1 MTPILHLT
9 ISIACWTI
17 YSIFEGKRE
26 AWFYH
31 TYSKPISL
39 NKDIHFYFTIQRI
52 SACIPFIVM
61 NLSFEYWFITAA
73 EIVLLTVLFLG
84 TFVFFHDGFC
94 YLERN
99 NQNMLI
105 YKLRFRDYNDST
117 AIFDFKY
124 SQRVIFFIC
133 SILAFILL
141 LIIKI
146 YIINIP

>member
-1 MTPILHLT
+1 MTPILHLIT
-9 ISIACWTI
+9 SITCWI
-17 YSIFEGKRE
+17 VYSIFEGKRE

-31 TYSKPISL
+31 TYSKPVNL
-39 NKDIHFYFTIQRI
+39 NKDIHFYFTIQRM
-52 SACIPFIVM
+52 SVCIPFILM
-61 NLSFEYWFITAA
+61 NLSFEYWFITAS

-84 TFVFFHDGFC
+84 TFVFFHDGFY

-146 YIINIP
+146 YLYKLC

>member
-1 MTPILHLT
+1 MTPIWILI
-9 ISIACWTI
+9 ISTVCWII

-31 TYSKPISL
+31 TYSKPVNL
-39 NKDIHFYFTIQRI
+39 NKDIHFYFTVQRM
-52 SACIPFIVM
+52 SVCVPFILM

-84 TFVFFHDGFC
+84 IFVFFHDGFY

-117 AIFDFKY
+117 AIFDFKWNE
-124 SQRVIFFIC
+124 RVIFFIG

-146 YIINIP
+146 YLYKLC